1 MAVSFTDLKQKQ
13 TKYSCKQEAN
23 MATVLEQF
31 AERTQIDANVMET
44 ELFAALR
51 AMEVDPKDMTIED
64 LRECLLIYLDEVF
77 YGISPERGQ

>member
-1 MAVSFTDLKQKQ
+1 
-13 TKYSCKQEAN
+13 

-31 AERTQIDANVMET
+31 AERTQIDANIMET

>member
-1 MAVSFTDLKQKQ
+1 MAR
-13 TKYSCKQEAN
+13 
-23 MATVLEQF
+23 VLEHF
-31 AERTQIDANVMET
+31 ANHTNIDANTMET

-51 AMEVDPKDMTIED
+51 ALEINPKDMTVED

>member
-1 MAVSFTDLKQKQ
+1 MAR
-13 TKYSCKQEAN
+13 
-23 MATVLEQF
+23 VLERF
-31 AERTQIDANVMET
+31 ANHTNIDVNTMET

-51 AMEVDPKDMTIED
+51 ALEIDPKDMTVED

>member
-1 MAVSFTDLKQKQ
+1 
-13 TKYSCKQEAN
+13 

-31 AERTQIDANVMET
+31 AKRTQIDANIMET

-51 AMEVDPKDMTIED
+51 AMEVDPKAMTIED

-77 YGISPERGQ
+77 YGVSPERGQ